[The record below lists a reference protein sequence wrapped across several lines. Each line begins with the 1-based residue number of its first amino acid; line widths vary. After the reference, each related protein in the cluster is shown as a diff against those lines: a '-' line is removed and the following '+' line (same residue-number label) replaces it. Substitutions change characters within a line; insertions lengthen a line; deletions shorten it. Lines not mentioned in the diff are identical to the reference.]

1 MLFRTVIA
9 VFKCRKMF
17 YLNDIFC
24 KIMRVAHKVL
34 QHFLYFI
41 ENQQISESEQHNW
54 CCSIFISDG
63 FLGSMKP
70 NYHKT
75 AERGEFIPPP
85 HFEAGGESFF
95 K

>member
-1 MLFRTVIA
+1 
-9 VFKCRKMF
+9 MF

-41 ENQQISESEQHNW
+41 ENQQISEREQHNW
-54 CCSIFISDG
+54 YCSVFISDG

-70 NYHKT
+70 NWLSQNCV
-75 AERGEFIPPP
+75 ERGEFRISP
-85 HFEAGGESFF
+85 HYEAGGESFF
-95 K
+95 